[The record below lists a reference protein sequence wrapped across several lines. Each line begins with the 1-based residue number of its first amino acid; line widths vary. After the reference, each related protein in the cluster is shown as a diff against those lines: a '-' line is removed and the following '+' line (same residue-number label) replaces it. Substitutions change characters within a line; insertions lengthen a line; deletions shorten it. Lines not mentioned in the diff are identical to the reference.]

1 MITHTRKTIVQG
13 VLLALVFILGMS
25 GTSQGAEFWL
35 RAETMLKTLPSTSD
49 ITMWGF
55 AQCTDGS
62 YTVCD
67 PATVPGPRLT
77 VPVGDPVLTVNLR
90 NNLTGPLVE
99 PVSIVIPGQTAVM
112 SPVKITDGS
121 GRQRVTSFTTETPPD
136 NSTTIVYSWTN
147 MRPGTYLYESGTH
160 PAVQVQMG
168 LYGAVTKDAA
178 VGQAYGAT
186 TAYASEAILLFSE
199 IDPALHGHVAAG
211 TYGTPPPTGITSTMN
226 YEPKYFLINGAPYSS
241 STVPLPAGNAGTNV
255 LLRFLNAGLKQRA
268 PVIQGLYFSLVAED
282 GNAYGYAKQQYSMLL
297 SAGKTI
303 DAIITP
309 AAYGNYAIYDRRLAL
324 TDAGVSGGGMLA
336 YLNVAPTGPSKV
348 GVYHQGTWYLDA
360 SGNGAWDGTPTDS
373 LFSFGGGLANA
384 QAVAGDWTGTGAS
397 KIGVFSDGTWY
408 GDLNGSGTWDG
419 QPPDGLATFG
429 AGIPGALAV
438 VGDWS
443 GTGTVKI
450 GVYKDG
456 AWWVDYNGNSAW
468 DGPAIDRTFSF
479 DAGIAGAVPVAG
491 DWNGTGAANLGV
503 YQDGVWYLDLN
514 GNGVWDGAPA
524 DGIYTFGAGLAGA
537 VPVTGDWTG
546 TGRTM
551 IGIYADGTWYL
562 DMNGNYAWD
571 GIPVDT
577 LLSFGGGLAGA
588 TPVSGTW

>member
-1 MITHTRKTIVQG
+1 
-13 VLLALVFILGMS
+13 
-25 GTSQGAEFWL
+25 
-35 RAETMLKTLPSTSD
+35 
-49 ITMWGF
+49 
-55 AQCTDGS
+55 
-62 YTVCD
+62 
-67 PATVPGPRLT
+67 
-77 VPVGDPVLTVNLR
+77 
-90 NNLTGPLVE
+90 
-99 PVSIVIPGQTAVM
+99 
-112 SPVKITDGS
+112 
-121 GRQRVTSFTTETPPD
+121 
-136 NSTTIVYSWTN
+136 
-147 MRPGTYLYESGTH
+147 
-160 PAVQVQMG
+160 
-168 LYGAVTKDAA
+168 
-178 VGQAYGAT
+178 
-186 TAYASEAILLFSE
+186 
-199 IDPALHGHVAAG
+199 VAAG
-211 TYGTPPPTGITSTMN
+211 TYGTPPPTGITSTMI
-226 YEPKYFLINGAPYSS
+226 YEPKYFLINGAPYTASS
-241 STVPLPAGNAGTNV
+241 VPLPAGNAGTSV

-282 GNAYGYAKQQYSMLL
+282 GNAYGFTKQQYSMLL

-324 TDAGVSGGGMLA
+324 TNAAASGGGMLA

-348 GVYHQGTWYLDA
+348 GLYHEGTWYLDA

-373 LFSFGGGLANA
+373 LFAFGGGLANA

-443 GTGTVKI
+443 GTGTAKI
-450 GVYKDG
+450 GVYNNG

-468 DGPAIDRTFSF
+468 DGTPVDRTFSF
-479 DAGIAGAVPVAG
+479 DAGIAGAIPVAG

-503 YQDGVWYLDLN
+503 YKDGVWYLDLN
-514 GNGVWDGAPA
+514 GNGLWDGTPA
-524 DGIYTFGAGLAGA
+524 DGVYTFGGGVAGA

-551 IGIYADGTWYL
+551 IGIYADGSWYL

-571 GIPVDT
+571 GMPTDT
-577 LLSFGGGLAGA
+577 LLSFGGGLIGAMPVAGA
-588 TPVSGTW
+588 W